1 MSQEEAKTIQAAA
14 PVTSVARRS
23 ALEAALG
30 AVVGFVVWSLGGPA
44 VISWWYEPP
53 SRDAFSCAG
62 SVKTALSQFV
72 TMQLISALVGAVG
85 AGLLLFTL
93 RRARRQGST

>member
-1 MSQEEAKTIQAAA
+1 MANEIAVASTAKRTAIE
-14 PVTSVARRS
+14 VGGG
-23 ALEAALG
+23 ALLG
-30 AVVGFVVWSLGGPA
+30 LVLSSLGGPA

-72 TMQLISALVGAVG
+72 MMQLFCAFVGAVVVAVAFFFG
-85 AGLLLFTL
+85 RRTL
-93 RRARRQGST
+93 ANRRKANA